1 MLLRLAYVVAVASLI
16 GGSAV
21 MAQGIERDNRAERG
35 AALVAIATWSP

>member
-1 MLLRLAYVVAVASLI
+1 MLRIAYVIAVASLI

-35 AALVAIATWSP
+35 AAIVALATWSP